1 MNFPIFVTQR
11 AYLIQMLNEDREYV
25 DSLRRDDFSAFDALF
40 KKYSGK
46 LYAFAISI
54 TKEPYIAEEITQMV
68 FMKIWEKRAD
78 IKNDKSFQS
87 YLFTIAFN
95 AIKKKFN
102 QKMMAEKYKHDLFEW
117 LSQEKP
123 SLESRLDFEI
133 LLNKLDQL
141 IDQLPEKRKEIF
153 LKRKKE
159 GKSIDTIAMEMDI
172 SPKTVKN
179 QITEAMKFLK
189 KSFAGD
195 DASSLL
201 FYYLF
206 IS

>member
-1 MNFPIFVTQR
+1 MKSENLYSEQEQVDLLSKNSPVAFRLLFDNYSQKIYRFS
-11 AYLIQMLNEDREYV
+11 LSYV
-25 DSLRRDDFSAFDALF
+25 KSDV
-40 KKYSGK
+40 
-46 LYAFAISI
+46 
-54 TKEPYIAEEITQMV
+54 EAEEIVQEV
-68 FMKIWEKRAD
+68 FMKVWENRSRLKS
-78 IKNDKSFQS
+78 DKSFHS

-102 QKMMAEKYKHDLFEW
+102 QKMKVEKYKHDLFEW

-123 SLESRLDFEI
+123 SLQSQIDFEA
-133 LLNKLDQL
+133 LLEKLDL
-141 IDQLPEKRKEIF
+141 YIDQLPEKRKIIF

-159 GKSIDTIAMEMDI
+159 GISINEIAEEMGI

-189 KSFAGD
+189 KSFGD
-195 DASSLL
+195 DDVSSIL